1 MYYKLKEYHE
11 KIDKKYNVET
21 IDVDDKDYYFNQK
34 GAKCYYDY
42 KKHSFLE
49 MPILGKN
56 KKIFVLSVGF
66 FGNKDNPF
74 STTCITISEDGKP
87 ICYLLPMELYDWAME
102 CVYKVSMFHDNTFPC
117 FLTIEN
123 TEIGLKLTLTDE

>member
-66 FGNKDNPF
+66 LEIRIIRF
-74 STTCITISEDGKP
+74 
-87 ICYLLPMELYDWAME
+87 LPH
-102 CVYKVSMFHDNTFPC
+102 VS
-117 FLTIEN
+117 L
-123 TEIGLKLTLTDE
+123 